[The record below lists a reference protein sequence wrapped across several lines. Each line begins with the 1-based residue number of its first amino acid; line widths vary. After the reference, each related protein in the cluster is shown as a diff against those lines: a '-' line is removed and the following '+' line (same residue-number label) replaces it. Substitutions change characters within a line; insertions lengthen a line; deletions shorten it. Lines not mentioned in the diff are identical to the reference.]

1 MGNKIYLS
9 LDDFYNNCFKYNSI
23 RSMTKG
29 EGVGESTIIRY
40 LNKLKGYDFLKREEV
55 MNFWKV
61 KQCENNFGIY
71 KDRIKYDLDDKAFD
85 VLTQISAYW
94 LGMIASDGCIY
105 ENINKISIIAKEE
118 DERHIEEFRKFLRYT
133 CPLKHRD
140 SKCMDKVFRSVY
152 LEIHSK
158 YMKNILI
165 NKYGIVP
172 KKSNKDIDYFCYIPD
187 EFKLYFLFG
196 YFDGDGSILLNNDK
210 NKKQNRICIIG
221 NYSFLNSVNNFLSK
235 RFYIKSSI
243 NKMERQGCSVK
254 YFLEIKQ
261 VYSVYEFCRLYIMFG
276 KSCLL
281 DRKFKKIEECYNLL
295 KKKVENND
303 NLKYHSGY
311 YIDIR
316 KKQDISNRIRE
327 KKRVCKNCG
336 TLICDNA
343 EYCVDCYN
351 LNRRVV
357 ERPSREVLKYEIRNY
372 PFIKLSE
379 KYGVSDNAI
388 RKWCKFYN
396 LPYKSTIIKNIS
408 DKDWLN
414 I

>member
-1 MGNKIYLS
+1 MGEKIYNDIDNFYTLCFRYHS
-9 LDDFYNNCFKYNSI
+9 AKEMAEKESISIHTVYRNLD
-23 RSMTKG
+23 
-29 EGVGESTIIRY
+29 
-40 LNKLKGYDFLKREEV
+40 KLKEIDLKKREEV
-55 MNFWKV
+55 RKYWFQFVERPNYV
-61 KQCENNFGIY
+61 PNY
-71 KDRIKYDLDDKAFD
+71 KRTTYDFNDYAFHHFTPNG
-85 VLTQISAYW
+85 VYW
-94 LGMIASDGCIY
+94 LGMIASDGCIHK
-105 ENINKISIIAKEE
+105 NRNKISINAKYE
-118 DERHIEEFRKFLRYT
+118 DKAHIDAFAKFLNYT
-133 CPLKHRD
+133 GEVKERLADCKGKKFP
-140 SKCMDKVFRSVY
+140 SVY
-152 LEIHSK
+152 LEFFSK
-158 YMKNILI
+158 IMKDRLLEL
-165 NKYGIVP
+165 GIQP

-196 YFDGDGSILLNNDK
+196 YFDGDGSLLISERL
-210 NKKQNRICIIG
+210 RIEIIG
-221 NYSFLNSVNNFLSK
+221 NYSFLYSVKKFLENEY
-235 RFYIKSSI
+235 YIKSDISCRKK
-243 NKMERQGCSVK
+243 NDCATK
-254 YFLEIKQ
+254 YELKIRQ
-261 VYSVYEFCRLYIMFG
+261 VYSLYLFCQLYINFRE
-276 KSCLL
+276 KCLL
-281 DRKFKKIEECYNLL
+281 ERKYKKMKEAFLLL
-295 KKKVENND
+295 KDKVEKND

-327 KKRVCKNCG
+327 KKKVCKNCG
-336 TLICDNA
+336 KLICDNA

>member
-196 YFDGDGSILLNNDK
+196 YFDGDGSLLISERL
-210 NKKQNRICIIG
+210 RIEIIG
-221 NYSFLNSVNNFLSK
+221 NYSFLYSVKKFLENEY
-235 RFYIKSSI
+235 YIKSDISCRKK
-243 NKMERQGCSVK
+243 NDCATK
-254 YFLEIKQ
+254 YELKIRQ
-261 VYSVYEFCRLYIMFG
+261 VYSLYLFCQLYINFRE
-276 KSCLL
+276 KCLL
-281 DRKFKKIEECYNLL
+281 ERKYKKMKEAFLLL
-295 KKKVENND
+295 KDKVEKND

-327 KKRVCKNCG
+327 KKKVCKNCG
-336 TLICDNA
+336 KLICDNA

-379 KYGVSDNAI
+379 KYGVTDNAI
-388 RKWCKFYN
+388 RKWCKSYN
-396 LPYKSTIIKNIS
+396 LPYKSTVIKSIS
-408 DKDWLN
+408 DYEWVN